1 MLLVAC
7 PATNS
12 KSSARPEH
20 CVINTYTTRC
30 AASLMPVAK
39 KRLRREMALILM

>member
-12 KSSARPEH
+12 KSSARPER
-20 CVINTYTTRC
+20 CVINTYTPRC
-30 AASLMPVAK
+30 AASLVACGQK
-39 KRLRREMALILM
+39 AIAP